1 MELFAIDAEAREWV
15 QAGFVVFLGFGL
27 TITAL
32 LTAVAI
38 VLFWRGG

>member
-1 MELFAIDAEAREWV
+1 MSFEAREWT

-27 TITAL
+27 TVVSL
-32 LTAVAI
+32 LTAIAV